1 MPVSVAVPLPLLVNV
16 RPAGS
21 APFLVMFVTNPVGL
35 PAVVKL
41 RSAGWPAAA
50 VAAAALVKAGTG
62 AFDPGALTD
71 RVTVRVTVPAAFAAV
86 TVTG

>member
-1 MPVSVAVPLPLLVNV
+1 MPPLDPDGVPVSVAVPLALLVNV

-41 RSAGWPAAA
+41 RSTGWPAAV
-50 VAAAALVKAGTG
+50 VAAGRAGEG
-62 AFDPGALTD
+62 GHGCL
-71 RVTVRVTVPAAFAAV
+71 
-86 TVTG
+86 